1 MRRGVPFPAAV
12 AAVWLTFASVAG
24 QPGGVVISATET
36 GRLIDV
42 AAGGNLQ
49 HALEL
54 ARGGDVI
61 QLQPGAVYRGPFV
74 LPAKG
79 NAREIVIRTAASEG
93 TGDGQLPPPGNRVTP
108 RHRGALAVLEA
119 AHDYVVTAEPGAGRY
134 RLVGL
139 EIRPARRTFAFNV
152 VELGN
157 GNERSIQE
165 LPHDIRIERSYVHG
179 DPALGSRRG
188 VALNG
193 RAMAVV
199 DSYLSDFKEDGADTQ
214 AICGWNG
221 PGPFEIINNRLEGA
235 GENIMFGGADPAIP
249 DLVPSD
255 IRIRRNHITKPL
267 EWRRAA
273 RGSDWAVKNLIE
285 LKNARRVLIEGN
297 IIEHNWPDAQ
307 NGFAVLFTVRNQ
319 DGGAPWAV
327 IEDVTFTN
335 NIVRAVTS
343 GINLLGRDDNHP
355 SGMAQ
360 RIRIA
365 NNLFA
370 GIGDPP
376 FGEGDGDGRFL
387 QMLEESSDV
396 IVEQNTI
403 LQTGHITLLE
413 GRGHRR
419 FVFRNNIVRHNEF
432 GIFGSGHAPG
442 LDTIGRYLPGA
453 LIVGNLF
460 IGGDGSRY
468 PRDNHFVRSID
479 DVGFV
484 NPGSGD
490 FSLQPASAA
499 RRRGAEGRDIGAD
512 LAIIVAATSRVIEG
526 TQDGSDERRPAPCDD
541 LTREPALAQPG
552 CPERP

>member
-1 MRRGVPFPAAV
+1 VPFPAAV
-12 AAVWLTFASVAG
+12 TALWLTFASVAG
-24 QPGGVVISATET
+24 QPGGVAISATQG
-36 GRLIDV
+36 GRLI
-42 AAGGNLQ
+42 AGAPGVNLQ

-61 QLQPGAVYRGPFV
+61 QLQPGVIYRGPFV
-74 LPAKG
+74 LPAKR
-79 NAREIVIRTAASEG
+79 NAQPIVIRTAAPEG
-93 TGDGQLPPPGNRVTP
+93 MGDGQLPPPGNRVTP
-108 RHRGALAVLEA
+108 RHRAALAVLEA

-139 EIRPARRTFAFNV
+139 EIRPAPRTFTFNL
-152 VELGN
+152 VELGT
-157 GNERSIQE
+157 GNERSIQDV
-165 LPHDIRIERSYVHG
+165 PHGIRIERSYLHG
-179 DPALGSRRG
+179 DPVRGSRRG

-193 RAMAVV
+193 RDLAVV
-199 DSYLSDFKEDGADTQ
+199 DSWLSDFQESGADTQ

-221 PGPFEIINNRLEGA
+221 SGPFDIVNNRLEGA

-255 IRIRRNHITKPL
+255 IPIRRNHITKPL
-267 EWRRAA
+267 EWRRATRNA
-273 RGSDWAVKNLIE
+273 DWAVKNLIE

-297 IIEHNWPDAQ
+297 VIEHNWADAQ
-307 NGFAVLFTVRNQ
+307 NGFAILFTVRNQ

-327 IEDVTFTN
+327 VEDVTFTN
-335 NIVRAVTS
+335 NIVRGVTS
-343 GINLLGRDDNHP
+343 GINVLGRDDNHP

-360 RIRIA
+360 RIHIV

-370 GIGDPP
+370 GIGEPP

-387 QMLEESSDV
+387 QLLEESSDIV
-396 IVEQNTI
+396 VEQNTI
-403 LQTGHITLLE
+403 LQTGHITLIE
-413 GRGHRR
+413 GRAHRR

-442 LDTIGRYLPGA
+442 LDTISRYLPQA

-468 PRDNHFVRSID
+468 PRDNHFVGSIGE
-479 DVGFV
+479 VGFV
-484 NPGSGD
+484 NPASGD

-499 RRRGAEGRDIGAD
+499 RRRGAGGRDIGAD
-512 LAIIVAATSRVIEG
+512 LAIVVAATSRVIDG
-526 TQDGSDERRPAPCDD
+526 TQDGTDERRPVPCDD
-541 LTREPALAQPG
+541 LTRGPALAKPG
-552 CPERP
+552 CPAWP

>member
-1 MRRGVPFPAAV
+1 MRRGVRFPAAV

-24 QPGGVVISATET
+24 QPGGVVISATEN

-61 QLQPGAVYRGPFV
+61 LLQPGAVYRGPFV

-79 NAREIVIRTAASEG
+79 NAQAIVIRTAASEG
-93 TGDGQLPPPGNRVTP
+93 LGDGQLPPPGNRVTP

-139 EIRPARRTFAFNV
+139 EIRPAPRTFTFNV

-157 GNERSIQE
+157 GNERSLQE

-179 DPALGSRRG
+179 DPVRGSRRG

-199 DSYLSDFKEDGADTQ
+199 DSYFTDFKEDGADTQ

-249 DLVPSD
+249 DMVPSD

-267 EWRRAA
+267 EWRRPS
-273 RGSDWAVKNLIE
+273 RGSDWAVKNLLE

-297 IIEHNWPDAQ
+297 VIEHNWSDAQ

-468 PRDNHFVRSID
+468 PANNHFVRSVE

-484 NPGSGD
+484 NPAAGN

-499 RRRGAEGRDIGAD
+499 RRRGTDGRDIGAD
-512 LAIIVAATSRVIEG
+512 LAIIEAATRRVIDG
-526 TQDGSDERRPAPCDD
+526 TQDGTDERRPVPCDD
-541 LTREPALAQPG
+541 LSRGPLRAQPG